1 MKKVKEIFLKEFN
14 TIVREMR
21 EEEFSKLMKAIL
33 KAIEDIKREDGE
45 NE

>member
-14 TIVREMR
+14 KIVREMN
-21 EEEFSKLMKAIL
+21 EEEFGKLMKAIL
-33 KAIEDIKREDGE
+33 KDIKDIKREDEE